1 MNIGGF
7 CDPRFERV
15 RDAFERNFTERGEV
29 GASFAATLE
38 GECVVDIWGGHQD
51 AGRTRPWAE
60 DTIVNLFSTTKTM
73 TFLVALML
81 ADRGRL
87 NLDAPVAD
95 HWPEFAANGKEGVL
109 VKHLLA
115 HSAGVP
121 GFSRHFSAEE
131 HYDWSLACADLAG
144 QAPWWPPGSR
154 SGYHAI
160 TQGYLLGEV
169 VRRITGASFGA
180 FFKAEVADAVG
191 ADFHIGTDP
200 SHFGRI
206 AEMIPSAEPAPLLAM
221 PPDTIPGRVF
231 SNIDV
236 IDAVNTPGWRQ
247 AEIPAANGH
256 GNARSVVRAQTAM
269 ANGGRAFGKELLS
282 AEGCRKAFIEQTDG
296 TDAVLGFHVRYG
308 MGYSTG
314 SDAITVSPNPN
325 ILWWGGAGGS
335 TIVIDTDAR
344 LCFSYVMNRMD
355 NHLLGDPRG
364 LSLGEALY
372 ECL

>member
-1 MNIGGF
+1 MNIEGS

-15 RDAFERNFTERGEV
+15 RDAFERNFTERGDV

-51 AGRTRPWAE
+51 AERTRPWAE
-60 DTIVNLFSTTKTM
+60 DTIVNVFSTTKTM
-73 TFLVALML
+73 TFIAALML
-81 ADRGRL
+81 ADRGQL

-95 HWPEFAANGKEGVL
+95 YWPEFAANGKAGVL

-115 HSAGVP
+115 HSAAVP

-160 TQGYLLGEV
+160 TQGYLIGEV

-180 FFKAEVADAVG
+180 FFKAEVADVVG
-191 ADFHIGTDP
+191 ADFHIGTGTG
-200 SHFGRI
+200 HFDRI
-206 AEMIPSAEPAPLLAM
+206 AEMIPFAEPAPLLEAD
-221 PPDTIPGRVF
+221 PDTIPGRVF

-282 AEGCRKAFIEQTDG
+282 AEGCRTAFVEQTDG
-296 TDAVLGFHVRYG
+296 IDAVLGFHVRYG

-314 SDAITVSPNPN
+314 SDAITMSPNPG
-325 ILWWGGAGGS
+325 ILWWCGAGGS
-335 TIVIDTDAR
+335 TIVIDADAR

-355 NHLLGDPRG
+355 NHILGDPRG
-364 LSLGEALY
+364 LSLGKALY